1 MKLTLNKKISSRLL
15 SLLLAGVMMLSF
27 LASCTGEGSDTS
39 VSDSIPSDPTAATQ
53 GIPEGYTFALT
64 ADYTVIRSEKAGTNA
79 KNASIELKNVLCEF
93 YGKDI
98 AISEDWRKPEEG
110 ALEILVGS
118 TNRPESEAAIAAF
131 GDEMKYSVSIAGNAV
146 VIAAASDALIDSA
159 IEYFLNVLYFDSE
172 SGCAYLP
179 AELNFVSES
188 FKTLSIALGG
198 KAQYGI
204 VYSKDASESVKS
216 EFKKLQTG
224 INDLLGNSSQLMSSD
239 AGNHSSDALQIL
251 IGTTSHPENAEASAL
266 YDYDEC
272 GYAVIGN
279 KIVITGRTLPA
290 TLYATERFLG
300 LLKDGN
306 SNGDIILPYAD
317 AVIWKYNGGYPEIP
331 EVSAALTS
339 AYDCGDKT
347 VALLYAEA
355 KKADFDAVIS
365 CAGYEKVSS
374 REAWGES
381 HAVLESKADGTRLF
395 VSLGDF
401 GMRLTAE
408 PLSAP
413 TFPAEVAADA
423 NSAELTL
430 IQSALNYENTDE
442 NTNGMSYVLQLT
454 DGSFVIWDGGFA
466 SDANDLYALLKEKA
480 PAGEVPHIRMWI
492 LTHMHG
498 DHQGCFLSFADR
510 YQNDVKLDYF
520 GLNAPLLLH
529 DHEGESSYT
538 NGKLQK
544 AIAKFNGVKTFKLHS
559 GMLLSLPGADIEVLQ
574 TQEDLGIM
582 GLSSAKRN
590 DQSVVTRILARSDS
604 VLLPGDAEIVAGDLL
619 VARYGEALKS
629 TYVQIAH
636 HGSKKNP
643 TCLDFYKFSAPTYCF
658 FPGAQERFKENRTT
672 KENKYLIDLVG
683 AKNIYVADGS
693 DKAVKL
699 K

>member
-1 MKLTLNKKISSRLL
+1 MRHTLNKKTSSRLL
-15 SLLLAGVMMLSF
+15 SLLLAVVMMLSL
-27 LASCTGEGSDTS
+27 LASCAGEGSDAS
-39 VSDSIPSDPTAATQ
+39 ASDSNVSEPTVTTQ

-64 ADYTVIRSEKAGTNA
+64 ADYTVIRSEKAGANA
-79 KNASIELKNVLCEF
+79 KNASIELKNELCELF
-93 YGKDI
+93 SKDI
-98 AISEDWRKPEEG
+98 AISEDWRKPEDG
-110 ALEILVGS
+110 ALEILIGA
-118 TNRPESEAAIAAF
+118 TNRPESEAAISAF
-131 GDEMKYSVSIAGNAV
+131 GGEMKYSVSVSGKAV
-146 VIAAASDALIDSA
+146 VIAAASDALIDHA
-159 IEYFLNVLYFDSE
+159 LEYFLNIIYFDSE

-188 FKTLSIALGG
+188 FKTLEIARGG
-198 KAQYGI
+198 KARYGI
-204 VYSKDASESVKS
+204 VYSNNVTDAVKAEYTGFQKD
-216 EFKKLQTG
+216 
-224 INDLLGNSSQLMSSD
+224 INDLLGSATQMMTGDTGKHDSD
-239 AGNHSSDALQIL
+239 SLEIL
-251 IGTTSHPENAEASAL
+251 IGTTSHPENAEALAL

-272 GYAVIGN
+272 GYAAVGN
-279 KIVITGRTLPA
+279 KIVIAGRTLPA
-290 TLYATERFLG
+290 ALYAAERFLG
-300 LLKDGN
+300 LLKDCN
-306 SNGDIILPYAD
+306 SEGDILLPYAE
-317 AVIWKYNGGYPEIP
+317 AVVWEYEGGYPEIP
-331 EVSAALTS
+331 AVSAVLTS

-347 VALLYAEA
+347 VTLLYAEA
-355 KKADFDAVIS
+355 TKADYDSILAA
-365 CAGYEKVSS
+365 AGYEKIST
-374 REAWGES
+374 RDAWGES
-381 HAVLESKADGTRLF
+381 HAVLESETDGARLF
-395 VSLGDF
+395 VSFGDF

-408 PLSAP
+408 PLSLP
-413 TFPAEVAADA
+413 TFPAQVQADA
-423 NSAELTL
+423 GSAELTL

-510 YQNDVKLDYF
+510 HQNDVVLDYF
-520 GLNAPLLLH
+520 GLNAPILCS

-544 AIAKFNGVKTFKLHS
+544 AISKFKGTKTVKLHS
-559 GMLLSLPGADIEVLQ
+559 GMLLRMPGADIEVLQ

-582 GLSSAKRN
+582 GLFSTKRN
-590 DQSVVTRILARSDS
+590 DQSVVTRILAKSES

-643 TCLDFYKFSAPTYCF
+643 TCLDFYKFSAPSYCF

-683 AKNIYVADGS
+683 ANNIYVADGS